1 MDIIQYNAMH
11 KFVGVLDN
19 PQSERGVEDSH
30 IHEAR
35 TAVLVIPLRVNAS
48 KGGPYCNIKME

>member
-19 PQSERGVEDSH
+19 P
-30 IHEAR
+30 
-35 TAVLVIPLRVNAS
+35 LVVCEKKLNYIYISVNEKLCALTVWEV
-48 KGGPYCNIKME
+48 GWAHG

>member
-19 PQSERGVEDSH
+19 PPFFWFEY
-30 IHEAR
+30 I
-35 TAVLVIPLRVNAS
+35 LRCYRNTKTTKTV
-48 KGGPYCNIKME
+48 

>member
-19 PQSERGVEDSH
+19 PLDRCVWVRVCKHGGYVLDYINILIHHSLNGGLFRANESE
-30 IHEAR
+30 
-35 TAVLVIPLRVNAS
+35 
-48 KGGPYCNIKME
+48 